1 MTKKPT
7 PNLENF
13 HAIAESL
20 RGDPAAKFVFE
31 LHWRARTLLEDSG
44 LPHTAITFEMIQ
56 SVLSAFEGGL
66 AHSDIAEGYP
76 VAAWRE
82 DNVEIPRA
90 WLRELVVGWQKYKS
104 GPVGSTFGEAFGID
118 GRGQG
123 KQPVRA
129 KLRQLNNE
137 LRLSKLAHV
146 EYRTEQAEGGQ
157 GSWERA
163 CSEVAASEGVSEDT
177 VKRACKKR
185 LKAALSREEYLNLIK
200 TSEGGKTSRS
210 SAS

>member
-20 RGDPAAKFVFE
+20 RDDPAASFIFA
-31 LHWRARTLLEDSG
+31 LQWRARTLLEDSG
-44 LPHTAITFEMIQ
+44 LPPTAITFEMIQ
-56 SVLSAFEGGL
+56 SVLSAFAGGL

-82 DNVEIPRA
+82 DTVEIPRA
-90 WLRELVVGWQKYKS
+90 WLQELVVGWQKYKS
-104 GPVGSTFGEAFGID
+104 GPVGSTFGESFGID

-129 KLRQLNNE
+129 KLRQLNKE
-137 LRLSKLAHV
+137 LRLSNEAIV
-146 EYRTEQAEGGQ
+146 EYLAERAEGGQ

-163 CSEVAASEGVSEDT
+163 YGKVAASEGVSEDT
-177 VKRACKKR
+177 VKRACEKR
-185 LKAALSREEYLNLIK
+185 LEAAFSRAEYLGLI
-200 TSEGGKTSRS
+200 
-210 SAS
+210 ASP